1 MTPQKKNII
10 IISSI
15 IGGSVLFGIII
26 YSVTIGKKRKLE
38 AELAL
43 DKEMKD
49 LMAKI
54 EKAPK

>member
-26 YSVTIGKKRKLE
+26 YSVTVGKKRKLE

>member
-26 YSVTIGKKRKLE
+26 YSVTVGKKRKME